1 MQDKPRTALR
11 EVIGCTLIAS
21 AMVLGG
27 ARVAHS
33 ALTTPSC
40 LAKKLKAWGKLRGCQ
55 ALENGKA
62 LQSRPA
68 DPARCQTKFDD
79 ALAKLNAQATAGAL
93 ACRYGDNG
101 NGTATDYDTGLQ
113 WEQKTGSVGFFRR
126 CPEPYCPAGDEFS
139 GTYSAT
145 GCSGGSFYIAVSAY
159 GTAWTGTSSGD
170 SVPACNGAFSGT
182 ISGTTLTGTGP
193 FGTTI
198 SGTIDCS
205 NAAASGTIGGPVTG
219 SWSGTTDYCPDPHDV
234 NDVYA
239 WADGETLGAHSIPDG
254 NAFTQFLARLNDCR
268 STDGT
273 TLTGGFAG
281 HCDWRLPTEVELLG
295 IVDPGASG
303 CGSGSPCIDQTVFG
317 PTVAS
322 TYLSAT
328 TLADYPDYVWDVL
341 FASGVGV
348 YEDHKVQDNYV
359 RAVRAG
365 L

>member
-1 MQDKPRTALR
+1 MHPHSERDGAR
-11 EVIGCTLIAS
+11 
-21 AMVLGG
+21 GG
-27 ARVAHS
+27 AGGA
-33 ALTTPSC
+33 
-40 LAKKLKAWGKLRGCQ
+40 
-55 ALENGKA
+55 E
-62 LQSRPA
+62 RPH
-68 DPARCQTKFDD
+68 D
-79 ALAKLNAQATAGAL
+79 ALVPGEEAQGVGETPGVSGDGERQGVTVQAGGPGEVPDEVRRRAGEVE
-93 ACRYGDNG
+93 RTGDGRRARVPVRRQRQRHG

-234 NDVYA
+234 NDIYTWSAHVV
-239 WADGETLGAHSIPDG
+239 LGAHIIPDG
-254 NAFTQFLARLNDCR
+254 TAFTQFLARLNDCP

-295 IVDPGASG
+295 ILDPGASG

-317 PTVAS
+317 PTKSV
-322 TYLSAT
+322 YWSAT
-328 TLADYPDYVWDVL
+328 TFATYPDDVWDVN
-341 FASGVGV
+341 FSSSSGV
-348 YEDHKVQDNYV
+348 YENHKTSNLYV